1 MTTGIDLNG
10 GIDDVRTPDSQGASV
25 TDVAEESDAGAI
37 PGDGTSHEAGD
48 APGTTTSRDA
58 GAEPEW
64 GATTGRFD
72 SNAPAVGPAFDAVA
86 RAREAV
92 AEVSRLLDGA
102 SPDLADMPQLACE
115 VFELGTAVQAAHVAI
130 VGTIERAQALPPGP
144 GTARAWLVDSHRMAG
159 SAASR
164 IVLAARW
171 LDQHPLVAQ
180 AFEGGTI
187 LFDHVDVM
195 RKVSQRTPARR
206 EAFVDYEALLTEAAG
221 HAGVDR
227 FSQVMA
233 QWAEVVDSQSAD
245 DDADEAHGRR
255 EFFLSPVADGWDV
268 RGWLP
273 AVMGAELAGILAEYV
288 ERARRAQAD
297 VDEAGERA
305 TAAAIRADALMDM
318 ARAAA
323 ASDLSSGAKDRAKVV
338 VTIPVAV
345 LHTCRSCG
353 GHHHGAGEPCDGPGS
368 GLWQGTAAGAGTGL
382 SPVVGGDG
390 AALDV
395 AAFLVAMEQAT
406 ATWATGNGPG
416 GGILAPCEAAWLT
429 CDGEVTRLV
438 TGSESRP
445 LDVGR
450 ATRAIPPWIRT
461 ALVRRDGGCVVP
473 GCDLPAGWCEAHHV
487 QHWSAGGLTSTENL
501 ALLCSRHHKE
511 LHLGHWRITM
521 AGGLPHVTHISG
533 WVRRE

>member
-1 MTTGIDLNG
+1 MTG
-10 GIDDVRTPDSQGASV
+10 GIDDLCLPGIEGNPTA
-25 TDVAEESDAGAI
+25 DVAREPNAGGVPSAV
-37 PGDGTSHEAGD
+37 PSPNAGGVPSADTQHEASTD
-48 APGTTTSRDA
+48 
-58 GAEPEW
+58 AEPEW
-64 GATTGRFD
+64 GATSGRFH
-72 SNAPAVGPAFDAVA
+72 SQAPAVGPAFDAVA
-86 RAREAV
+86 RARKAV
-92 AEVSRLLDGA
+92 AEVSHLLGEGC
-102 SPDLADMPQLACE
+102 PGVADMPELACAL
-115 VFELGTAVQAAHVAI
+115 FELGTAVQAAHVSI
-130 VGTIERAQALPPGP
+130 VGAVERAQALPPGP
-144 GTARAWLVDSHRMAG
+144 GSTRAWLVDSHRMAG

-171 LDQHPLVAQ
+171 LDQHPFVAQ

-187 LFDHVDVM
+187 LFDQVDVM

-206 EAFVDYEALLTEAAG
+206 EAFVDYEALLTEAAVN
-221 HAGVDR
+221 AGVDR
-227 FSQVMA
+227 FSQIMA

-245 DDADEAHGRR
+245 DDADQAHSRR

-297 VDEAGERA
+297 VNDDGERS

-323 ASDLSSGAKDRAKVV
+323 ASDLSAGAKDRAKVV
-338 VTIPVAV
+338 VTIPVNV
-345 LHTCRSCG
+345 LHTCQSCG

-368 GLWQGTAAGAGTGL
+368 GLWRGTGAA
-382 SPVVGGDG
+382 SVGGATPVVGGDG
-390 AALDV
+390 AALNVD
-395 AAFLVAMEQAT
+395 AFLAALEQAT

-438 TGSESRP
+438 TDPDSRP

-461 ALVRRDGGCVVP
+461 ALIRRDGGCVIP

-487 QHWSAGGLTSTENL
+487 RHWSEGGLTSTENL

-511 LHLGHWRITM
+511 LHLGHWHLTM
-521 AGGLPHVTHISG
+521 VDGLPHVTHISG

>member
-1 MTTGIDLNG
+1 MTI
-10 GIDDVRTPDSQGASV
+10 GIDDVCAPGIQGAPAA
-25 TDVAEESDAGAI
+25 DGAREPDAGTD
-37 PGDGTSHEAGD
+37 PGNGPSPSAGT
-48 APGTTTSRDA
+48 
-58 GAEPEW
+58 EPEW

-72 SNAPAVGPAFDAVA
+72 SQAPAVGPAFDAVA
-86 RAREAV
+86 RAREAL
-92 AEVSRLLDGA
+92 AEVRQLLGVD
-102 SPDLADMPQLACE
+102 SPALADLPQLACE
-115 VFELGTAVQAAHVAI
+115 VFELGTAVQAAHVSI
-130 VGTIERAQALPPGP
+130 VGAIERAQALPPGP
-144 GTARAWLVDSHRMAG
+144 GSARAWLTDSHQMAG

-171 LDQHPLVAQ
+171 LEEHPFAAQ

-206 EAFVDYEALLTEAAG
+206 EAFVNHEALLTEAAV
-221 HAGVDR
+221 HAGVDH
-227 FSQVMA
+227 FSRIMA

-245 DDADEAHGRR
+245 ADADEAHSRR

-273 AVMGAELAGILAEYV
+273 AVMGAELAGILAEYT
-288 ERARRAQAD
+288 ERARQARAD
-297 VDEAGERA
+297 VDDDGERE

-323 ASDLSSGAKDRAKVV
+323 ASDLSAGAKERTKVV
-338 VTIPVAV
+338 VTIPVTV

-353 GHHHGAGEPCDGPGS
+353 GHHHGAGEPCDGPGA
-368 GLWQGTAAGAGTGL
+368 GLWRGTGDGVGA
-382 SPVVGGDG
+382 SATPAVGGDG

-395 AAFLVAMEQAT
+395 EAFLATMEQAT
-406 ATWATGNGPG
+406 ASWASGNTSG
-416 GGILAPCEAAWLT
+416 GGILAPCEVAWLT

-438 TGSESRP
+438 TGSDSRP

-461 ALVRRDGGCVVP
+461 ALINRDGGCVVP

-487 QHWSAGGLTSTENL
+487 RHWSDGGLTSAANL
-501 ALLCSRHHKE
+501 ALICSRHHHE
-511 LHLGHWRITM
+511 LHLGHWHITM
-521 AGGLPHVTHISG
+521 VDGLPKVTHVSG